1 MVRLMIDRLQAARNW
16 IFDLDGT
23 LTRPVHDFEHIR
35 AELGLPSGAD
45 ILAAIAITPEPDR
58 SHLNQRLDQLEYFYA
73 GQAQPASGVL
83 SLLELLASQGCNMGI
98 LTRNKKAVAIHSLEA
113 IGVGQ
118 FFKDKA
124 VFGRDEAQ
132 AKPHPQG
139 VRLLLDLWQAK
150 PSEGVMVGDFR
161 YDLEV
166 GRAAGVATVHVDDRA
181 GRDWPELTDLKVG
194 SLEQLHQLL
203 KR

>member
-1 MVRLMIDRLQAARNW
+1 MARMMIDRLKVTRNW

-45 ILAAIAITPEPDR
+45 ILATIAARPESER
-58 SHLNQRLDQLEYFYA
+58 LRLNRRLDQLEYFYA
-73 GQAQPASGVL
+73 GQAEPAPGVL
-83 SLLELLASQGCNMGI
+83 SLLQLLAGQGCNMGI

-113 IGVGQ
+113 IGAGH
-118 FFKDKA
+118 FFRDET
-124 VFGRDEAQ
+124 VFGRDEAM

-139 VRLLLDLWQAK
+139 VRLLLDLWRAQ
-150 PSEGVMVGDFR
+150 PSDGVMVGDFR

-181 GRDWPELTDLKVG
+181 GRDWPELTDLKVS

-203 KR
+203 NS